1 MKELSVFVDESGDFG
16 GYEIHSP
23 YYIVTMVFHDQDID
37 ITEIENLFSKG
48 IRLLEEKF
56 EENEYLSGKK
66 VVLTGTL
73 ENFSRLEATKIL
85 ENNGAIVLSSVGKS
99 TNLVIAGENA
109 GSKLKKAEN
118 LGIEIINEEEFLK
131 IIKK

>member
-1 MKELSVFVDESGDFG
+1 MNVRDIGDIVAESIV
-16 GYEIHSP
+16 GYFKNEKNLR
-23 YYIVTMVFHDQDID
+23 
-37 ITEIENLFSKG
+37 EIENLFSKG